1 VGGAQCP
8 QRRFRVIG
16 GVEITGA
23 DIAWPDAERPVLTDV
38 DLHLP
43 QGAYVAVIG
52 ESGAGKSTLLAAL
65 LGFLPPGNGHVDTP
79 DNVAWAPQEPQLVST
94 TVAENLRLAAPKATD
109 DELRRALDLAV
120 LHDVELDTVL
130 GSAGAGLSGGQ
141 AQRVALARALLAA
154 PTADL
159 VLLDEPTAHLDEPT
173 ARKLRANLR
182 KALHGRTVVHVTH
195 QAEEAADAD
204 LVYEVREGRVMARAL
219 R

>member
-1 VGGAQCP
+1 
-8 QRRFRVIG
+8 
-16 GVEITGA
+16 
-23 DIAWPDAERPVLTDV
+23 
-38 DLHLP
+38 
-43 QGAYVAVIG
+43 
-52 ESGAGKSTLLAAL
+52 LLAAL
-65 LGFLPPGNGHVDTP
+65 LGFLPPDNGRVDTP
-79 DNVAWAPQEPQLVST
+79 DNVAWAPQEPHLVST
-94 TVAENLRLAAPKATD
+94 TVAENLRLAAPEATD

-154 PTADL
+154 PAADL

-195 QAEEAADAD
+195 QADEAADAD
-204 LVYEVREGRVMARAL
+204 LVYEVREGRVMVSAVSTSVASLSTAQLPAGRTAGRTKYIQYEDL
-219 R
+219 PAAHPDRNLDPPIDRQRSWTQH